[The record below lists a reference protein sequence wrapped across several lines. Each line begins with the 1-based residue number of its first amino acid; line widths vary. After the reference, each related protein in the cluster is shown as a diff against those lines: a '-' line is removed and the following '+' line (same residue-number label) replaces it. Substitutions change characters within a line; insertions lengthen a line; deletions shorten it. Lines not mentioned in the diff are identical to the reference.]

1 MAGRPA
7 LKRRSKQASATLT
20 PRELATQSF
29 QGPRHTF
36 RGGPRHSS
44 LLTFTSTLVCMELA
58 RETGTGPFRC
68 PRSGCKGLCR
78 PSGEASTRPVLLG
91 ALLADQRVLDRTQG
105 RE

>member
-29 QGPRHTF
+29 Q
-36 RGGPRHSS
+36 GPRHSS

-91 ALLADQRVLDRTQG
+91 TLLADQRVLDRTQG